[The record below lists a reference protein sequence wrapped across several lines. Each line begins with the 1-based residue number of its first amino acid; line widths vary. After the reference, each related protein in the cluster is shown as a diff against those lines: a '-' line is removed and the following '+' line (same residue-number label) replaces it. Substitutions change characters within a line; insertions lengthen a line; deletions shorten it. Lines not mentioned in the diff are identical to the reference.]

1 MSSSP
6 SLGDGCGAMVAPTE
20 FGPFDALA
28 DIAHGHY
35 IDGFSEHAVKACQR
49 YRHLTLAA
57 GDVVTSRYLLY
68 VEAIAL
74 QELGRSQDAVDVAER
89 LLADLGDELDPV
101 WRAKALSVVAES
113 TARLS
118 EHGRAIAAMAEAE
131 WLVRAVPT
139 GTYGH
144 LSASMAVG
152 LALRSFNLLEQADE
166 TLSRIRWGD
175 DPDVGVLVS
184 QELALLSSYWGTTLL
199 LIGHETEA
207 AGYFAAS
214 ASRALAMIGIA
225 RAQGNEQMVARG
237 EVIEAYAMMR
247 LGEVA
252 LAAARARAATL
263 RFSARPELVETHLL
277 HFVLAR
283 QARSSGQFDA
293 AQERL
298 VTIIADAEAA
308 GREMWATAARAA
320 LAGVHETRRGP
331 HEGLDHWRTIARNAL
346 ARVWSEREG
355 RFAALRDRNHLRELQ
370 AEHRRIG
377 QAVMQD
383 PLTGLGNRRRLADY
397 HRGAQPG
404 WAVFVDV
411 DDFKA
416 INDTHSHGTGDD
428 VLRVVADILRSASR
442 EGDLLIR
449 FGGDEFLVLPNGGE
463 EAAVSVAKRV
473 HQAVLDQDW
482 SEIADGLKVTVSIGV
497 GHATDSTTV
506 LAAADTAL
514 ITAKRTGRNRIVV
527 A

>member
-1 MSSSP
+1 MFSSS
-6 SLGDGCGAMVAPTE
+6 SLGDGCGVVVAPTE

-35 IDGFSEHAVKACQR
+35 IDGFSERAVEACRR

-57 GDVVTSRYLLY
+57 GDVVTCRYLWY

-74 QELGRSQDAVDVAER
+74 QELGRDLEAVDVAER
-89 LLADLGDELDPV
+89 LLADLGDEQDPV
-101 WRAKALSVVAES
+101 WQAKALSIVAES
-113 TARLS
+113 AARLS

-131 WLVRAVPT
+131 WLVRSVPT

-166 TLSRIRWGD
+166 ALSRIRWGD
-175 DPDVGVLVS
+175 DPDIGVLVS
-184 QELALLSSYWGTTLL
+184 QERALLSSYWGTALL
-199 LIGHETEA
+199 LIGHKTEA
-207 AGYFAAS
+207 AGHFAVS

-225 RAQGNEQMVARG
+225 RELGNEQMIARG

-252 LAAARARAATL
+252 LAAARAQAVTL

-293 AQERL
+293 ARERL

-308 GREMWATAARAA
+308 GREMWATTARAA
-320 LAGVHETRRGP
+320 LAGVHEIQCGP

-346 ARVWSEREG
+346 TRAWSEREG
-355 RFAALRDRNHLRELQ
+355 RFAALRDRDHLRKLQ

-377 QAVMQD
+377 QKMMQD
-383 PLTGLGNRRRLADY
+383 PLTGLGNRRRLTD
-397 HRGAQPG
+397 HRGQLG

-416 INDTHSHGTGDD
+416 INDTHSHAAGDD
-428 VLRVVADILRSASR
+428 VLRVVADILRSVSR

-463 EAAVSVAKRV
+463 EAAVSVATRV
-473 HQAVLDQDW
+473 HQAVLYHDW
-482 SEIADGLKVTVSIGV
+482 GEVAAGLKVTVSIGV

-514 ITAKRTGRNRIVV
+514 IAAKRAGRNRIVV